1 MATTTLTQNGQKIT
15 VPANTQEHQIDFSNI
30 LESGEGDA
38 LIEWISGTAIQL
50 NANGVA
56 IDAASATLNTSQ
68 PKMLLPIKLGV
79 NIRFKGGA
87 GSETFNIYIL
97 KK

>member
-1 MATTTLTQNGQKIT
+1 MAVTTLTQNGQKIT
-15 VPANTQEHQIDFSNI
+15 VSGTSEHQIDYSNI
-30 LESGEGDA
+30 LESGEGEA
-38 LIEWISGTAIQL
+38 LVEWISGTAIQL

-56 IDAASATLNTSQ
+56 IDAASATLNSTQ
-68 PKMLLPIKLGV
+68 PKMILPIKLGV